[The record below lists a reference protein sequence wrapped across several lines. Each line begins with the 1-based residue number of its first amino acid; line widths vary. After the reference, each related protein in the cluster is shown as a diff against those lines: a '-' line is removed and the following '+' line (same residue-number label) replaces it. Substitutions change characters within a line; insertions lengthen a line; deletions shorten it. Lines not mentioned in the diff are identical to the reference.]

1 MSLRTKDITSVATLK
16 TYLDI
21 SGTTQDSLLEL
32 LIKSVTDLV
41 QSYCNR
47 AFVQIAYTQEEYD
60 GTGTKELLLNN
71 YPIKTSAGFTLERNV
86 ATNNSDSWE
95 TVDAEDY
102 FVDAERGIVTK
113 LTNFWQAKN
122 KYRVTYT
129 AGYDKTADTTI
140 LAWPADLELACINL
154 AAILYTRRKAMGIKN
169 ESVGDFSVTFSD
181 ALEEDPSIKTTLDKY
196 KRYVL

>member
-1 MSLRTKDITSVATLK
+1 MSLRTKDITTVANVK
-16 TYLDI
+16 SFLDI

-32 LIKSVTDLV
+32 LIKTVTDLV

-60 GTGTKELLLNN
+60 GTGTKELLLKN
-71 YPIKTSAGFTLERNV
+71 YPIKISSGFTLERNN
-86 ATNNSDSWE
+86 ASDNSDSWE

-102 FVDAERGIVTK
+102 FVDADRGIVTK
-113 LTNFWQAKN
+113 LTEFWPEKN

-129 AGYDKTADTTI
+129 AGYERSTDTGS
-140 LAWPADLELACINL
+140 LAWPYDLELACIAL
-154 AAILYTRRKAMGIKN
+154 TAILYNRRKAMGIKN